1 MSKTIA
7 INAGSSSL
15 KWQLY
20 QMPEESVIAKGIV
33 ERIGINDSIFTIKY
47 GEGQKF
53 EQVLDIKDHEVAV
66 QMLLDQ
72 LIQLKIIASF
82 DEITGVG
89 HRVVAGGEYFKDS
102 VLIDDDVLAKIEE
115 LSEFAPL
122 HNLANASGIKAFRH
136 ILPNVTSVAVF
147 DTSFHAT
154 MPATNYLYSI
164 PKEYYDKYSARKY
177 GAHGTSHRYVSER
190 AAELL
195 GKPIEETKIITAH
208 IGNGGSI
215 TAVEGGKS
223 IDTSMGFTP
232 LAGITMGTRSGDIDA
247 SLLPYLMEKAGIK
260 DINEMI
266 DVLNKKSGV
275 YGLTGIS
282 SDMRDIE
289 QGADD
294 GNEDAI
300 LALDIYCDRI
310 RKYIAQYISVMN
322 GVDAIVFTAGVGENA
337 DPVRHLVM
345 EKMSWFGIEI
355 DEKINK
361 STHGKEAELSTA
373 NSRVK
378 VYVIPTDEEV
388 MIARDVER
396 LGK

>member
-33 ERIGINDSIFTIKY
+33 ERIGLNDSIFTIKY
-47 GEGQKF
+47 GDGQKF
-53 EQVLDIKDHEVAV
+53 EQILDIKDHEVAV

-72 LIQLKIIASF
+72 LLELKIIASF

-122 HNLANASGIKAFRH
+122 HNPANAMGIKAFRH

-154 MPATNYLYSI
+154 MPATNFLYSI
-164 PKEYYDKYSARKY
+164 PKEYYDNYSARKY
-177 GAHGTSHRYVSER
+177 GFHGTSHRYVSER
-190 AAELL
+190 AAKLL

-208 IGNGGSI
+208 IGNGGSV

-223 IDTSMGFTP
+223 VDTSMGFTP
-232 LAGITMGTRSGDIDA
+232 LAGLTMGTRAGDIDA

-275 YGLTGIS
+275 LGLTGIS

-289 QGADD
+289 TGAEE

-337 DPVRHLVM
+337 DPVRRMVLENM
-345 EKMSWFGIEI
+345 TWFGIEI
-355 DEKINK
+355 DEGINK
-361 STHGKEAELSTA
+361 SIHGKEAELSTE

-396 LGK
+396 LSK